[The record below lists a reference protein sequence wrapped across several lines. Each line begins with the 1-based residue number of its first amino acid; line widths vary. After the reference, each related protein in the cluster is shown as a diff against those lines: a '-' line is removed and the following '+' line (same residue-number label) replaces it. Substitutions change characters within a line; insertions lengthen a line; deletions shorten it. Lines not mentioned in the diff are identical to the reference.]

1 MASEIGSMENR
12 KMKISLLAGVLFLG
26 LAGPGCV
33 KKGIHEDVLAQLAQR
48 NTDYEGLS
56 LEYGDALAEISVL
69 EDHLGLCQSDLAN
82 RTSTLEMTQGELAQC
97 RTQLEEARLHLESS
111 GETARRLAER
121 LEELAA
127 IEAELRARD
136 AIFTDIVAAFE
147 ELIQNGFVEVAIER
161 GRLVIKMPQ
170 DILFES
176 GSADVGEE
184 GQLALAEVAS
194 VLGLLTER
202 EFQVEGHTDNVPI
215 ETRRFPS
222 NWELSAARALA
233 VVHLFEENGV
243 ASSNVSAAGFGE
255 YRPRAGNEEREDR
268 ALNRRIEIVMVPDLE
283 AIFGEITSN

>member
-1 MASEIGSMENR
+1 
-12 KMKISLLAGVLFLG
+12 MKLTLGALA
-26 LAGPGCV
+26 LALAAPACV
-33 KKGIHEDVLAQLAQR
+33 KKGIHEDVLAELAQR
-48 NTDYEGLS
+48 NADYDELTGD
-56 LEYGDALAEISVL
+56 YADALATITGL
-69 EDHLGLCQSDLAN
+69 EAELGVCTATLGN
-82 RTSTLEMTQGELAQC
+82 TESTLTMTREELAEC
-97 RTQLEEARLHLESS
+97 RNQLTDARDNLAAS

-121 LEELAA
+121 LEELSA

-136 AIFTDIVAAFE
+136 EIFTDIVTAFE
-147 ELIQNGFVEVAIER
+147 ELISNGFVEVAIER

-176 GSADVGEE
+176 GSAEIGEE
-184 GQLALAEVAS
+184 GQVALSEVAF
-194 VLGLLTER
+194 VLGQLTER

-243 ASSNVSAAGFGE
+243 SASNISAGGFGE
-255 YRPRAGNEEREDR
+255 FRPRAGNDEAADR

-283 AIFGEITSN
+283 AIFGEISPADD

>member
-1 MASEIGSMENR
+1 MIAKR
-12 KMKISLLAGVLFLG
+12 LAVFCFA
-26 LAGPGCV
+26 LAFAAPGCV

-48 NTDYEGLS
+48 NTDYDTLSGQYSEALGTISDLEGTLTVC
-56 LEYGDALAEISVL
+56 E
-69 EDHLGLCQSDLAN
+69 SDLAA
-82 RTSTLEMTQGELAQC
+82 RESTLSMTQAELAEC
-97 RTQLEEARLHLESS
+97 RTQLEDARDNLASS

-121 LEELAA
+121 LEELSA

-136 AIFTDIVAAFE
+136 EIFTDIVSAFE
-147 ELIQNGFVEVAIER
+147 ELISNGFVEVAIER

-176 GSADVGEE
+176 GSADIGDE
-184 GQLALAEVAS
+184 GQMALAEVAG

-222 NWELSAARALA
+222 NWELSAARAMA

-243 ASSNVSAAGFGE
+243 APSNVSAAGFSE
-255 YRPRAGNEEREDR
+255 FRPRAGNDESDDR

-283 AIFGEITSN
+283 AIFGEITPQ